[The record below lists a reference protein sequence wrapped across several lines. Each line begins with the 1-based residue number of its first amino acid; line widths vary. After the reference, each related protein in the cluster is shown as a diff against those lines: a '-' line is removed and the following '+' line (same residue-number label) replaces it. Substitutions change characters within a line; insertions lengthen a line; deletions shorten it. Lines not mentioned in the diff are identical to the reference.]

1 MRLSLRWVISPLVA
15 VVMILAPAQTMA
27 CIPGLQWGMDSST
40 VEERLNVSLE
50 TARSL
55 EADSSVV
62 YRISSQH
69 IGDIPVEELD
79 LRFSDQGLEQL
90 VYSLPSDSMT
100 EVLAGLRARY
110 GSPVSTTVNHLGQIP
125 QQIWIWNTEEDCITA
140 VRTAVRAEDQK
151 FLLSYRPSRP
161 RPSLL

>member
-1 MRLSLRWVISPLVA
+1 MRLSWRWVISPLMA

-55 EADSSVV
+55 DADSSVV

-79 LRFSDQGLEQL
+79 LRFSDQGLEQRHPIHSRL
-90 VYSLPSDSMT
+90 AITHNYSLPPKS
-100 EVLAGLRARY
+100 
-110 GSPVSTTVNHLGQIP
+110 HLDLP
-125 QQIWIWNTEEDCITA
+125 T
-140 VRTAVRAEDQK
+140 
-151 FLLSYRPSRP
+151 
-161 RPSLL
+161 